1 MFQTSFLLVIERF
14 SFILSH
20 PCHMMSSH
28 ELISEMTKH
37 WDLECLENSLI
48 VSFLSAALHRTSLVI
63 MFIGHEKDSES

>member
-1 MFQTSFLLVIERF
+1 
-14 SFILSH
+14 
-20 PCHMMSSH
+20 MMSSH